1 MADFEN
7 QWPVA
12 KYHFRVTIDGEQ
24 ISFQE
29 ASGLQAETTP
39 IEYRNGDSEAFHV
52 IKQAGLIK
60 TSNLVLKKG
69 VFETDSRLLDIFNKI
84 YDKTYYTQDD
94 RIDIIVEL
102 LDETASTVMTWNISR
117 AFPVKFSG
125 TDLKSTAN
133 EVSIETIEFAYEEI
147 KTEL

>member
-1 MADFEN
+1 M
-7 QWPVA
+7 
-12 KYHFRVTIDGEQ
+12 
-24 ISFQE
+24 
-29 ASGLQAETTP
+29 
-39 IEYRNGDSEAFHV
+39 
-52 IKQAGLIK
+52 IKQSGHVK
-60 TSNLVLKKG
+60 TSNLVHKKR
-69 VFETDSRLLDIFNKI
+69 VFETDRRLLNIFNKI